1 MAAVDGL
8 VSGLNTSQIISSLMQ
23 VERQSGAYLSTGKA
37 ASQTMVSVLQA
48 LNSSLST
55 LQTAAAALVPDTI
68 TKASAWTSTTA
79 TSSQATLATAT
90 TGATATPGST
100 TFTVQSVA
108 TAGAAV
114 SSGSVASLDTAVAGG
129 PFVLA
134 QGLDA
139 LGLASPAAGAAL
151 SAGTHTVSVTQSSA
165 GATLTGSPV
174 ADSVTIDAS
183 NAGLSVLLDGSSTP
197 TTFTL
202 AQGTY
207 TRDQLAAEVTRA
219 SGGALTA
226 STTTSGALSI
236 ATTHEGSAAG
246 LALAGANTALGLTD
260 TTTTATGTDAV
271 VSLDGVATTVSS
283 LTRGAQL
290 SLNGAGGDSLVFTLS
305 GGLRAGTASATL
317 VDVAAG
323 SSLTAVV
330 SAINGAGA
338 GVRATAVQVSSTAYR
353 LQLNSMTTGAA
364 SDVTVGDNAFP
375 SSTSTLGSMLQ
386 LQAGTD
392 TVLRVGTGPGAYD
405 VTSPTASVTGLLPGV
420 TVTAAKADPTTPVT
434 ITVDHDSA
442 GIADKVQAMVKAAN
456 DVLAYLSSKSSY
468 DTSTK
473 TAGPLLGDSMA
484 RDLAQRITDTAVGTS
499 TSTPGLA
506 GVQVARD
513 GTLTFDR
520 SAFLAAYAKDP
531 DAVAG
536 TLTTMASAVTDTVK
550 AASDPLDGYVTG
562 QVNLA
567 QEQVRDYT
575 DQIASFEVRM
585 SMRQDSLQRQYAA
598 LETMLGSLQSQS
610 QWLAGQIA
618 SLPTPSSGKN

>member
-23 VERQSGAYLSTGKA
+23 VERQSGAYLTTGKA

-55 LQTAAAALVPDTI
+55 LQTAAAALVPDSI

-114 SSGSVASLDTAVAGG
+114 SSGSVASLGTAVAGG

-134 QGLDA
+134 QGLGA
-139 LGLASPAAGAAL
+139 LGLASPAAGATL
-151 SAGTHTVSVTQSSA
+151 SAGPHTVAVTQSSA

-183 NAGLSVLLDGSSTP
+183 NAGLSVLLDGSGTP

-226 STTTSGALSI
+226 STTASGALSI

-375 SSTSTLGSMLQ
+375 SSTSTLGSMLE

-405 VTSPTASVTGLLPGV
+405 VTSSTASVTGLLPGV

-499 TSTPGLA
+499 TSTPGLV

-513 GTLTFDR
+513 GSLTFDR
-520 SAFLAAYAKDP
+520 TAFLAAYAKDP